1 MNAAMMCRQTAKL
14 GGAAV
19 VLALQPAAVVAQPPV
34 ADCNAA
40 PAVAVTITGLR
51 APSGLLTIYL
61 WNDDADAF
69 LEHGRSVQRIERA
82 VASAAPVRVCLPA
95 PRPGRYAIS
104 VRHDVDGNRRRY
116 DLNDGAGFSRNPPL
130 SLTRPRPALQN
141 ILVSIGDH
149 VVPVEV
155 VLNYRFGLTV
165 RPVGDRRDPR

>member
-14 GGAAV
+14 GYAAA
-19 VLALQPAAVVAQPPV
+19 VLALQPPAAVAQPHV
-34 ADCNAA
+34 ADCGPA

-61 WNDDADAF
+61 WSDDAGAF
-69 LEHGRSVQRIERA
+69 LEHGRSVRRIERP
-82 VASAAPVRVCLPA
+82 VASAGPARVCLPA
-95 PRPGRYAIS
+95 PRPGRYAVS

-130 SLTRPRPALQN
+130 SLTRPRPALQD
-141 ILVSIGDH
+141 ILVSIGDG

-155 VLNYRFGLTV
+155 LLNYRFGLTV
-165 RPVGDRRDPR
+165 RPVADRREPR